1 MNGGIPIVHATEQL
15 VMNKICSFAII
26 ATIHYKE
33 KSKQRQLILASGGGF
48 KLPLLRLRRFF
59 KRRSFRRR

>member
-1 MNGGIPIVHATEQL
+1 M
-15 VMNKICSFAII
+15 
-26 ATIHYKE
+26 E

-48 KLPLLRLRRFF
+48 ELPLSRLRRFF